1 MIMGFF
7 SGILSA
13 VKTVGDYIFGN
24 TDKIIDTVSNNISSS
39 SSSSSYVYE
48 PDRVRAAELE
58 LERVE
63 SDKKAKTG
71 NFA

>member
-39 SSSSSYVYE
+39 SSSYVYE